1 MKIVRFEDA
10 GKIQL
15 GVLID
20 QEKKILP
27 FEQVDSKWTQSDLPE
42 WLEESTDESLEKI
55 DRAVAETE
63 SKRAAIDAAS
73 VKWLSPIG
81 RPIHDILCVGV
92 NYNDHREET
101 KEAIVKFVE
110 PPKTVYFG
118 KRAMRI
124 IGPDEAIEACFD
136 VDALLDYEV
145 ELAVIIGKKGRDIA
159 PEDAESYIFGYSV
172 FNDISSRQLQRDHV
186 QWYRGKSLDT
196 YSAMGPCVL
205 LKSALPFPVDVE
217 ISSTVNGEPRQKSR
231 TTFMIAGLPELIADL
246 SRGMTLEPGDIIATG
261 TPSGVGMGFNP
272 PKYMVDGDVVTCQ
285 IEGIGSLT
293 NTVQRRHD
301 K

>member
-55 DRAVAETE
+55 NRAVAEAE
-63 SKRAAIDAAS
+63 SKREAIDAAS

-118 KRAMRI
+118 KRATRI